1 MRNQNWTPQPAERR
15 DFLRASAASG
25 LLLLRPETVFG
36 SAANSAFTV
45 GIIGC
50 GGRGTFIGEL
60 FAEHAGAR
68 VVALA
73 DAFRDRTESAAKS
86 LRLSSPRQYAGL
98 DAYRELL
105 ASDVDVAV
113 VTSPPYFHPEQVDAA
128 VAAGKQVFLAKPV
141 AVDVP
146 GCRSILASGEKA
158 KGRLNFWID
167 WPARGRDAFREAAAR
182 IHRGDIGTPVLGHV
196 YYHAP
201 QNTRRAEP
209 GMSAGEARL
218 RDWYFDRALSG
229 DIIVEQ
235 NVHPLDTTNWYLRA
249 HPVQAMGTGGG
260 RAGVDIGDCWSHFLV
275 DYWYPNEFKVDFSSA
290 QFCVGFY
297 DIGIRI
303 YGTRGTADT
312 HHLGALSITGE
323 KPWDGY
329 PGPAKGYTGLWREGP
344 IVNVKEFAASV
355 RAGGFLNNAAAS
367 VDATL
372 TAILGRTAAYERSV
386 VTWDEMMRRNEK
398 LSANLKL

>member
-1 MRNQNWTPQPAERR
+1 MHEQDRTPQASQRR
-15 DFLRASAASG
+15 SFLLSG
-25 LLLLRPETVFG
+25 GAGGILLLKPETVFG

-50 GGRGTFIGEL
+50 GGRGNFIGEL
-60 FAEHAGAR
+60 FIEHAGAR
-68 VVALA
+68 VVALS
-73 DAFRDRTESAAKS
+73 DAFRDRMEATATN
-86 LRLSSPRQYAGL
+86 LRLNSPRQYAGL
-98 DAYRELL
+98 GGYRELL

-113 VTSPPYFHPEQVDAA
+113 VTSPPYFHPEQVAAA

-146 GCRSILASGEKA
+146 GCRSILASGERARGK
-158 KGRLNFWID
+158 LNFWID
-167 WPARGRDAFREAAAR
+167 WPARARDAFREAAAR
-182 IHRGDIGTPVLGHV
+182 IHRGDIGKPILGHV

-201 QNTRRAEP
+201 LSPRRSKP
-209 GMSAGEARL
+209 GMTGDEARL
-218 RDWYFDRALSG
+218 RDWHYDRALSG

-235 NVHPLDTTNWYLRA
+235 NVHPLDTANWYLRA
-249 HPVQAMGTGGG
+249 HPVAAMGTGGG
-260 RAGVDIGDCWSHFLV
+260 RAGVDTGDCWSHFLV
-275 DYWYPNEFKVDFSSA
+275 NYWYPDDFKIDFSSA
-290 QFCVGFY
+290 QFCKGFY

-303 YGTRGTADT
+303 YGSRGTADT

-323 KPWDGY
+323 APWAGY
-329 PGPAKGYTGLWREGP
+329 PGPAKEYKGLWREGP

-355 RAGGFLNNAAAS
+355 RSGGFLNNAAAS

-372 TAILGRTAAYERSV
+372 TGILGRAAAYSRSY

-398 LSANLKL
+398 LTATLKL